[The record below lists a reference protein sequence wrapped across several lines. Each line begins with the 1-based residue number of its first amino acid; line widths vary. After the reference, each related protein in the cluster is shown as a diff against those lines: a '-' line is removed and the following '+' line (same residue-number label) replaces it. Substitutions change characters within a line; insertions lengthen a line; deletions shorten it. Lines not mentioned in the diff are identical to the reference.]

1 MSVHQ
6 AHLWGIKAAQE
17 GIPISCNPYR
27 NPQSRAAWEAGHR
40 KDIFAGRMHRPA
52 FPLE

>member
-1 MSVHQ
+1 VQQ

-17 GIPISCNPYR
+17 GLPISSNPYR

-40 KDIFAGRMHRPA
+40 KDIFAPRMHRVA
-52 FPLE
+52 WKLD